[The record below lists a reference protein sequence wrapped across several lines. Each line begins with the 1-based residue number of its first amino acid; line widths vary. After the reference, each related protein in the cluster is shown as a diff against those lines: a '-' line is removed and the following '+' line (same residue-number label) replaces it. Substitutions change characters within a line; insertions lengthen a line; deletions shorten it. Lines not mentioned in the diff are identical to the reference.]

1 MRHNDSA
8 IIGEKQSYATKHKKM
23 KPYLAA
29 GLGISHDASRAVVHP
44 PINRPSCQP
53 GQWDIIHASYF
64 QDLIL

>member
-44 PINRPSCQP
+44 PISRPSCQP
-53 GQWDIIHASYF
+53 GQ
-64 QDLIL
+64 